1 MEIGSGVETEN
12 FMEMELSGENMPLI
26 LVESQGFEG
35 VRRIAARVA
44 EDVEKVTGSM
54 PKVVT
59 EKGLPAGERSK
70 VILCATL
77 GRSPALE
84 ELARKGLVD
93 LSGLMAESRSMGRAR
108 FAGEKTSMAEPG
120 ITEEEH
126 SIGEERFMD
135 DKQSAEEGRS
145 AGEERFM
152 GEKHSAGEGR
162 HGKWEV
168 YQIKMIDMSGK
179 AFHREEWEA
188 EGVQNVQ
195 EAHDVCEESGFPW
208 EGIDR
213 MLLICGSD
221 KRGTIYGM
229 FALSEYIGVSPFSFW
244 GDAEPARLERV
255 ILHQDIETVSK
266 EPSVKYRGF
275 FINDEWPCFGNWV
288 TEHFGGFNSKA
299 YELVFEFLLRL
310 KGNYLWPAMWSA
322 SFPLDGPGSA
332 NEELADLYG
341 VVIGYSHHE
350 PCLRASEEWGK
361 VRGEG
366 SRYGNQWNFRTNE
379 EGLLRYWEDGL
390 KRSGKYEHIITVGMR
405 GERDTSVLG
414 ADSLEENIALL
425 KNIITKQ
432 RKLIERYAKPEYYG
446 NPEHQGE
453 SCGNLEYDG
462 ERSRNLEYDGEMCR
476 NPGHDGEDC
485 GNLKHDVENCGNSEH
500 DVERCGNSER
510 DEESRRSSEH
520 NGGSCN
526 YSEHNVEQEDVTIPQ
541 LLALYKEVEPYFY
554 GDAHIPGL
562 KDWEGLDGVNC
573 MFCEDNYGYMRTLPE
588 ADIRGRKGGFGMY
601 YHLDYHGGPVSYEWV
616 DSTPLSQ
623 VWEQMSE
630 AYEYGVREAW
640 MVNVGDLKFHEVPLS
655 YFMALAYDYDRWGY
669 GNRKSCEEYTELWAR
684 QCFPEEE
691 RELQRKAGRV
701 LTAYIRLNSL
711 RRPEALHAGIYHP
724 CHYGETERMLKMAL
738 ETEKLSC
745 QVMEEMK
752 DNRPY
757 YSMVHYPAMASMNL
771 LKMHLYAGKNHHYAV
786 QGRKAA
792 NLYGELVQEC
802 IRLDRKYQEEWAL
815 FREGKWNGMQM
826 APHIGFTKWNEDDCR
841 YPLMMKVEPVG
852 HPVMS
857 VSRRDREETATK
869 KYGEPMV
876 IAVPDFM
883 DAGCEKVTLEIGN
896 GGYGSFRYC
905 ITVNGVEG
913 SAETADGGGESAH
926 QLPGWLEVFPM
937 EGTVESLQ
945 EVSLICRRE
954 RLPREKQTVSL
965 SVKDEAAEVIVE
977 VSGQAVKG
985 CDKILAVRDRMGM
998 PVIKCSEVTDDGEE
1012 LPPMTFFPRKGVV
1025 SIGAEH
1031 YCRKKD
1037 REKGSFQII
1046 EDYGKYNCG
1055 VKVFPSTAA
1064 FGEKDEK
1071 PELVYRFLAE
1081 ETGEYRVELYT
1092 APANP
1097 LVYGES
1103 VNLVVSSGEKSVKAQ
1118 LIPADFRSGDSGDDR
1133 WAKPALD
1140 KVRKTIVKLPFR
1152 KDVQELAIGAME
1164 AGTILERILI
1174 YQAEK
1179 AVEEAYLGSEE
1190 SSHT

>member
-1 MEIGSGVETEN
+1 MDYI
-12 FMEMELSGENMPLI
+12 MEMELSRENMPFI
-26 LVESQGFEG
+26 LVESCGYEG
-35 VRRIAARVA
+35 VRRIAAKVA
-44 EDVEKVTGSM
+44 KDVEKVTGAM

-59 EKGLPAGERSK
+59 ERELPVGERTQ

-77 GRSPALE
+77 GRSPVLE
-84 ELARKGLVD
+84 EFVRKGLVD
-93 LSGLMAESRSMGRAR
+93 LRGLMAEPQTM
-108 FAGEKTSMAEPG
+108 
-120 ITEEEH
+120 
-126 SIGEERFMD
+126 GEEQTMD
-135 DKQSAEEGRS
+135 KKQ
-145 AGEERFM
+145 FT
-152 GEKHSAGEGR
+152 GEGR
-162 HGKWEV
+162 RGKWEV
-168 YQIKMIDMSGK
+168 YQIKMIDMRGK
-179 AFHREEWEA
+179 DSRREEQEA
-188 EGVQNVQ
+188 EGAQNVE
-195 EAHDVCEESGFPW
+195 EAPDVCKEPVLPW

-213 MLLICGSD
+213 VLLICGSD

-229 FALSEYIGVSPFSFW
+229 FSLSEYIGVSPFCFW
-244 GDAEPARLERV
+244 GDAEPARRERV
-255 ILHQDIETVSK
+255 ILRRDIETTSK

-288 TEHFGGFNSKA
+288 TEHFGGFNSEA
-299 YELVFEFLLRL
+299 YEAVFEFLLRL

-350 PCLRASEEWGK
+350 PCLRASEEWDK

-366 SRYGNQWNFRTNE
+366 SRYGNEWNFRTNE

-405 GERDTSVLG
+405 GERDTSILG
-414 ADSLEENIALL
+414 ADSLEENIILL
-425 KNIITKQ
+425 KDIITKQ
-432 RKLIERYAKPEYYG
+432 RELIERYAKSEYCG
-446 NPEHQGE
+446 NPEHEGE
-453 SCGNLEYDG
+453 CCRKQEHGGECCGTPEHDEGNGRGLEHY
-462 ERSRNLEYDGEMCR
+462 
-476 NPGHDGEDC
+476 GEDC
-485 GNLKHDVENCGNSEH
+485 GSPEH
-500 DVERCGNSER
+500 DRER
-510 DEESRRSSEH
+510 
-520 NGGSCN
+520 
-526 YSEHNVEQEDVTIPQ
+526 EDVIIPQ

-554 GDAHIPGL
+554 GDAHTPGL
-562 KDWEGLDGVNC
+562 KDWEGLDGVTC
-573 MFCEDNYGYMRTLPE
+573 MFCEDNYGYMRTLPG
-588 ADIRGRKGGFGMY
+588 ARIRGHKGGFGMY
-601 YHLDYHGGPVSYEWV
+601 YHLDYHGSPVSYEWV

-623 VWEQMSE
+623 IWEQMSE

-655 YFMALAYDYDRWGY
+655 FFLALAYDYDRWGY
-669 GNRKSCEEYTELWAR
+669 GNRRSCEEYTELWAR

-691 RELQRKAGRV
+691 RGLQRKAGQA

-724 CHYGETERMLKMAL
+724 CHYKETERMLKTVL

-752 DNRPY
+752 DNLPY
-757 YSMVHYPAMASMNL
+757 YSMIHYPAMASMNL
-771 LKMHLYAGKNHHYAV
+771 LKMHLYAGKNHHYAA

-841 YPLMMKVEPVG
+841 YPVMMKVEPVC

-857 VSRRDREETATK
+857 VSRTDREETATK
-869 KYGEPMV
+869 RYGEPMV

-896 GGYGSFRYC
+896 GGDGSFRYC
-905 ITVNGVEG
+905 ITVDGVEG
-913 SAETADGGGESAH
+913 LAEAADSRKEPTGAAYDGKESAEAADNRGKAIGDGTGAKA
-926 QLPGWLEVFPM
+926 LPEWLEVFPM

-945 EVSLICRRE
+945 EVRLICHRDK
-954 RLPREKQTVSL
+954 LPRKKQTVSL
-965 SVKDEAAEVIVE
+965 SVTDGETRVIVE

-985 CDKILAVRDRMGM
+985 CGGALSVKDRAGM
-998 PVIKCSEVTDDGEE
+998 PADGEE
-1012 LPPMTFFPRKGVV
+1012 ALPPMTFFSRKGVV
-1025 SIGAEH
+1025 SIEAEH

-1037 REKGSFQII
+1037 TEKGSFQII
-1046 EDYGKYNCG
+1046 EDYGKYGCG
-1055 VKVFPSTAA
+1055 VRVFPSTAA
-1064 FGEKDEK
+1064 FGEEEEK

-1081 ETGEYRVELYT
+1081 EAGEYRVELNT

-1097 LVYGES
+1097 LVNGES
-1103 VNLVVSSGEKSVKAQ
+1103 VNLMVSSGEKSVKAQ
-1118 LIPADFRSGDSGDDR
+1118 LIPSDFRSGDSGDGR

-1140 KVRKTIVKLPFR
+1140 KVRETCVKLPFR
-1152 KDVQELAIGAME
+1152 KGVQELAIGAME
-1164 AGTILERILI
+1164 AGIALERILI
-1174 YQAEK
+1174 YQERT
-1179 AVEEAYLGSEE
+1179 AVEDSYLGPEE
-1190 SSHT
+1190 SWHT

>member
-1 MEIGSGVETEN
+1 
-12 FMEMELSGENMPLI
+12 
-26 LVESQGFEG
+26 
-35 VRRIAARVA
+35 
-44 EDVEKVTGSM
+44 
-54 PKVVT
+54 
-59 EKGLPAGERSK
+59 
-70 VILCATL
+70 
-77 GRSPALE
+77 
-84 ELARKGLVD
+84 
-93 LSGLMAESRSMGRAR
+93 
-108 FAGEKTSMAEPG
+108 
-120 ITEEEH
+120 
-126 SIGEERFMD
+126 
-135 DKQSAEEGRS
+135 
-145 AGEERFM
+145 
-152 GEKHSAGEGR
+152 
-162 HGKWEV
+162 
-168 YQIKMIDMSGK
+168 
-179 AFHREEWEA
+179 
-188 EGVQNVQ
+188 
-195 EAHDVCEESGFPW
+195 
-208 EGIDR
+208 
-213 MLLICGSD
+213 
-221 KRGTIYGM
+221 
-229 FALSEYIGVSPFSFW
+229 
-244 GDAEPARLERV
+244 
-255 ILHQDIETVSK
+255 
-266 EPSVKYRGF
+266 
-275 FINDEWPCFGNWV
+275 
-288 TEHFGGFNSKA
+288 
-299 YELVFEFLLRL
+299 
-310 KGNYLWPAMWSA
+310 
-322 SFPLDGPGSA
+322 
-332 NEELADLYG
+332 
-341 VVIGYSHHE
+341 
-350 PCLRASEEWGK
+350 
-361 VRGEG
+361 
-366 SRYGNQWNFRTNE
+366 
-379 EGLLRYWEDGL
+379 
-390 KRSGKYEHIITVGMR
+390 
-405 GERDTSVLG
+405 
-414 ADSLEENIALL
+414 
-425 KNIITKQ
+425 
-432 RKLIERYAKPEYYG
+432 
-446 NPEHQGE
+446 
-453 SCGNLEYDG
+453 
-462 ERSRNLEYDGEMCR
+462 
-476 NPGHDGEDC
+476 
-485 GNLKHDVENCGNSEH
+485 
-500 DVERCGNSER
+500 
-510 DEESRRSSEH
+510 
-520 NGGSCN
+520 
-526 YSEHNVEQEDVTIPQ
+526 
-541 LLALYKEVEPYFY
+541 
-554 GDAHIPGL
+554 
-562 KDWEGLDGVNC
+562 
-573 MFCEDNYGYMRTLPE
+573 
-588 ADIRGRKGGFGMY
+588 
-601 YHLDYHGGPVSYEWV
+601 
-616 DSTPLSQ
+616 
-623 VWEQMSE
+623 
-630 AYEYGVREAW
+630 

-691 RELQRKAGRV
+691 RELQWKAGRV

-724 CHYGETERMLKMAL
+724 CHYGEMERMLKTVL
-738 ETEKLSC
+738 EAEKLSC

-802 IRLDRKYQEEWAL
+802 IRLDRKYKEEWAL

-852 HPVMS
+852 RPVMS

-869 KYGEPMV
+869 KYGGPMV

-998 PVIKCSEVTDDGEE
+998 PVIKSSEVTDDGEE

-1037 REKGSFQII
+1037 TEKGSFQII
-1046 EDYGKYNCG
+1046 EDYGKYSCG

-1071 PELVYRFLAE
+1071 PELVYRFLSE

-1097 LVYGES
+1097 LVYGEG

-1152 KDVQELAIGAME
+1152 KGVQELAIGAME
-1164 AGTILERILI
+1164 AGTMLERILI

-1179 AVEEAYLGSEE
+1179 AVEEAYLGPEE